1 MKTYYDIIKDVSNL
15 RWSIVDPEPESFAEV
30 QKAVKLAIP
39 QAHSYIWGLS
49 DFPFKSKKEAI
60 NLTLGQT
67 SVLAPKGQI
76 ISLHIE
82 GNKSFLTPIQVEEV
96 DLLEPKRGTPQYY
109 WIEFTDQGAT
119 INLYPQPDKPM
130 ILVARFETNQKA
142 KNVNGE
148 LKANLTD
155 INDTLNL
162 PQDETIE
169 DLYLHCLYTKA
180 MEYLIADATDENYAP
195 YQKEFDEA
203 YRNLLNLTGIKRQPY
218 LVI

>member
-1 MKTYYDIIKDVSNL
+1 MKTFYDIIKDVSNL

-49 DFPFKSKKEAI
+49 DFPFKSKKQAI
-60 NLTLGQT
+60 SLTVGQT
-67 SVLAPKGQI
+67 SVLAPHGQI
-76 ISLHIE
+76 
-82 GNKSFLTPIQVEEV
+82 NKIYIDGSKTYLSPIQTEEV

-109 WIEFTDQGAT
+109 WIEFTDECAA
-119 INLYPQPDKPM
+119 INLYPQPDKAM
-130 ILVARFETNQKA
+130 VLVCRYETNQKA

-148 LKANLTD
+148 LKANLYDMTD
-155 INDTLNL
+155 VLNL

-169 DLYLHCLYTKA
+169 DMYLHCLYTKS
-180 MEYLIADATDENYAP
+180 MEYLIADSTDENYTP
-195 YQKEFDEA
+195 YQKEFNEA
-203 YRNLLNLTGIKRQPY
+203 YSNLLNLTGIKRQPY